1 MLAFDEEVKKPKK
14 NLEVK
19 ALWKNIEA
27 MAWFLNGDL
36 FLWRSKALLVCT
48 VIPRCLML
56 MFLTGGDDSKSNATL
71 IAMFGTALLTTIN
84 ILVSQ
89 KLFTPDSELRNIGLI
104 LAKFLKITTGVG
116 DDELC
121 RRGENRWK
129 DVVVRL
135 ADEHG
140 IIISGVYH
148 IEDIVD
154 QIRESTGPDS
164 SDKKDRNLFDEEAP
178 TWGVITLE
186 FINRPRVSW
195 KSWNWKKEVV
205 YQNFHRIQRSSWLMT
220 CSS

>member
-1 MLAFDEEVKKPKK
+1 
-14 NLEVK
+14 
-19 ALWKNIEA
+19 
-27 MAWFLNGDL
+27 
-36 FLWRSKALLVCT
+36 
-48 VIPRCLML
+48 ML
-56 MFLTGGDDSKSNATL
+56 MILTVGEDSKSNAIL
-71 IAMFGTALLTTIN
+71 IALFGTTLLTTIN

-104 LAKFLKITTGVG
+104 LAKFLNFTTGVG

-121 RRGENRWK
+121 RRGENKWK
-129 DVVVRL
+129 DVMVRL

-154 QIRESTGPDS
+154 KIRESTDPDS
-164 SDKKDRNLFDEEAP
+164 SSKKDRNLFDEEAP

-195 KSWNWKKEVV
+195 KSWNWKKEVIC
-205 YQNFHRIQRSSWLMT
+205 QSFHRIHCISWLMT
-220 CSS
+220 YSS